1 MTSCMLMS
9 FEVIV
14 LGTESRPCVVRQ
26 FRASQLSLWLNLI
39 PKIHRSND
47 PDLCQNA
54 SVAPPCEW
62 IGRSTRRALNFTA
75 SPNST
80 ATSGPKAQEM
90 TSRPRTS
97 VETTA
102 IRRRERP
109 PDHVTLAGPMA
120 ASRGPVITSQRHVLG
135 HKTNDHR
142 LFLCIVIAT
151 GCVLLLLNGLMLSCF
166 YCRKARTLRGQWKAF
181 FAEERNSVTV
191 SGPRRVTGPPKTV
204 TLPPSISGHSRHNV
218 GLLPNCPKRSM
229 SLPRPKDSESV
240 DCALIR

>member
-1 MTSCMLMS
+1 M
-9 FEVIV
+9 FEAIV
-14 LGTESRPCVVRQ
+14 LRTESRPCVVRQ

-54 SVAPPCEW
+54 SVATPCEW

-75 SPNST
+75 VSPNST

-97 VETTA
+97 VGTTA

-109 PDHVTLAGPMA
+109 DHVTLAEPMA

-135 HKTNDHR
+135 GHRTNDHR
-142 LFLCIVIAT
+142 WFLCIVIAT
-151 GCVLLLLNGLMLSCF
+151 GCVLLLLNVLMLSCF
-166 YCRKARTLRGQWKAF
+166 YCRKVRTLRGQRKAF

-191 SGPRRVTGPPKTV
+191 SGPRRVTGPSKTV
-204 TLPPSISGHSRHNV
+204 SLPPSISGHNRHNV
-218 GLLPNCPKRSM
+218 LPSFGPKRSM
-229 SLPRPKDSESV
+229 SLPRPEDFESV